1 MAGNAMMH
9 LLSDCD
15 NSSPAL
21 RSYKD
26 FISTL
31 TDDCLAI
38 ETRIRNYRSTG
49 HDDESCNKM
58 RQILFEYKFGKESL
72 YARFASILYY
82 YLFNVDVPWC

>member
-1 MAGNAMMH
+1 MSGNAMMQ

-26 FISTL
+26 FISTA
-31 TDDCLAI
+31 TDACLSI
-38 ETRIRNYRSTG
+38 ETRIRNIKNDRQ
-49 HDDESCNKM
+49 DEEACNQL
-58 RQILFEYKFGKESL
+58 RQQLFYNTFGKESL

-82 YLFNVDVPWC
+82 YLFNVDLAWF